1 VDAAYAANR
10 VTGYLGMDAPR
21 FVALMSARRGL
32 LIATVVVAAA
42 LTSIVSLMQ
51 PQDYRASAT
60 LWFGPGTT
68 PEEVFPGDTRGP
80 ATRPERV
87 AATNLALASLD
98 TVAAR
103 VKRRFPGK
111 GTIEELRAAVSVEPE
126 GASDVAK
133 VTARAGS
140 AREAAALANA
150 FADEIVGLRR
160 NTARV
165 DLQQAIDAL
174 QAALRARQ
182 ATGRGRDAGTRALER
197 RLLELGV
204 VKGLQ
209 TGDVQ
214 LVERAVPPPSAISP
228 TPVRNVLIAVFV
240 ALVLG
245 LLLVT
250 VLSGSEDRVRDEEEL
265 ALMIGAPV
273 LARVP
278 RVGRLPRG
286 RGVWSTRRHEGFL
299 EAFEFL
305 RTNIELLR
313 PEGDSLVVAVTSP
326 TAADG
331 KTTAAAWL
339 SRAWAATGANVAGV
353 DLDTRDPGLRARLA
367 RVDRRSADRSSPPAN
382 VHVITAENNP
392 YLTQTLLSTE
402 RLERFFDGLREWA
415 DVVVVDTPPLS
426 VVADA
431 TAAAA
436 AADAVIVVVDI
447 ARVRRR
453 DILAAKR
460 QLTNPNVTVLGVV
473 VNRAAR
479 FHAPLPEELL
489 ELERASTAVA
499 RH

>member
-1 VDAAYAANR
+1 
-10 VTGYLGMDAPR
+10 MDAPR
-21 FVALMSARRGL
+21 FVAVVSARRGL
-32 LIATVVVAAA
+32 VVATVVVAAA
-42 LTSIVSLMQ
+42 LASLASLLQ
-51 PQDYRASAT
+51 SPDYRASAT
-60 LWFGPGTT
+60 LWFGPATT

-103 VKRRFPGK
+103 VKRRFPGD
-111 GTIEELRAAVSVEPE
+111 GTLEELRAAVSVQPE
-126 GASDVAK
+126 GASDVAR

-150 FADEIVGLRR
+150 FADEIVALRR
-160 NTARV
+160 DTARA

-174 QAALRARQ
+174 QAALRARA
-182 ATGRGRDAGTRALER
+182 ATGRRRDAGTRALER
-197 RLLELGV
+197 RLVELGV
-204 VKGLQ
+204 IKGLQ

-214 LVERAVPPPSAISP
+214 LAERAVPPRSTISP
-228 TPVRNVLIAVFV
+228 SPGRNIAIAVFV
-240 ALVLG
+240 ALVFG

-278 RVGRLPRG
+278 RVGRPSR
-286 RGVWSTRRHEGFL
+286 RRDVWSTRRHERFL

-305 RTNIELLR
+305 RTNVELLR

-339 SRAWAATGANVAGV
+339 TRAWATTGANVAAL
-353 DLDTRDPGLRARLA
+353 DLDTRDPGLRARLMGA
-367 RVDRRSADRSSPPAN
+367 DRRSGELASPSN
-382 VHVITAENNP
+382 VHVITTGDNP
-392 YLTQTLLSTE
+392 YLTQAVHSTA
-402 RLERFFDGLREWA
+402 RLERFFDGVREWA

-426 VVADA
+426 LVADA

-436 AADAVIVVVDI
+436 AADAVVVVVDI
-447 ARVRRR
+447 SRARRR
-453 DILAAKR
+453 DVLAAKR
-460 QLTNPNVTVLGVV
+460 QLTNPNVNVLGVV

-479 FHAPLPEELL
+479 FHAPLAEELL
-489 ELERASTAVA
+489 ELERAPTAVA

>member
-1 VDAAYAANR
+1 
-10 VTGYLGMDAPR
+10 
-21 FVALMSARRGL
+21 
-32 LIATVVVAAA
+32 
-42 LTSIVSLMQ
+42 MQ
-51 PQDYRASAT
+51 SPDYRASAT
-60 LWFGPGTT
+60 LWFGTAT

-80 ATRPERV
+80 ATRPTRV

-103 VKRRFPGK
+103 VKRRFPGN
-111 GTIEELRAAVSVEPE
+111 GTVEELRAAVSVQPE

-150 FADEIVGLRR
+150 FADEIVALRR

-174 QAALRARQ
+174 QATLRARA
-182 ATGRGRDAGTRALER
+182 ATGRRQDAGTRALER

-204 VKGLQ
+204 IKGLQ

-214 LVERAVPPPSAISP
+214 LVERAVPPGNAISP
-228 TPVRNVLIAVFV
+228 RPVRNIAIAVFV
-240 ALVLG
+240 ALVVG

-250 VLSGSEDRVRDEEEL
+250 VLSGSADRIRDEEEL
-265 ALMIGAPV
+265 ALMIGAPL

-278 RVGRLPRG
+278 RVGRLR
-286 RGVWSTRRHEGFL
+286 RRRDVWSTRRHEGFL

-339 SRAWAATGANVAGV
+339 SRAWAATGADVAAV
-353 DLDTRDPGLRARLA
+353 DLDTRDPSLRARLA
-367 RVDRRSADRSSPPAN
+367 RADRLSGERSSPAAN
-382 VHVITAENNP
+382 VHVITAGDNP
-392 YLTQTLLSTE
+392 YLAQTLLSTE

-415 DVVVVDTPPLS
+415 DIVVVDTAPLS
-426 VVADA
+426 LVADA

-436 AADAVIVVVDI
+436 AADAVVVVVDI
-447 ARVRRR
+447 TRVRRR

-460 QLTNPNVTVLGVV
+460 QLTNPNVTLLGVV
-473 VNRAAR
+473 VNRATR

-489 ELERASTAVA
+489 ELERASTAVG
-499 RH
+499 RR

>member
-1 VDAAYAANR
+1 
-10 VTGYLGMDAPR
+10 MDAPR
-21 FVALMSARRGL
+21 FVALVSARRGL
-32 LIATVVVAAA
+32 LVATVVVAAA
-42 LTSIVSLMQ
+42 LASVVSLMQ
-51 PQDYRASAT
+51 PPDYRASAK
-60 LWFGPGTT
+60 LWFGPATT
-68 PEEVFPGDTRGP
+68 PEEVFPGDAQGP

-103 VKRRFPGK
+103 VKQRFPGK
-111 GTIEELRAAVSVEPE
+111 GTLEELRAAVSVQPE

-133 VTARAGS
+133 VTARGGS

-160 NTARV
+160 DTARV
-165 DLQQAIDAL
+165 DLQEAIDSL
-174 QAALRARQ
+174 RAALRARE
-182 ATGRGRDAGTRALER
+182 ATGRGRDAGTRTLER
-197 RLLELGV
+197 RLVELGV

-209 TGDVQ
+209 TGDVK
-214 LVERAVPPPSAISP
+214 LVERAVPSRSAASS
-228 TPVRNVLIAVFV
+228 PVRNVMIAVFV

-250 VLSGSEDRVRDEEEL
+250 ILSGSEDRVRDEEEL

-278 RVGRLPRG
+278 RGGRPWRRRG
-286 RGVWSTRRHEGFL
+286 HEAL
-299 EAFEFL
+299 LDAFEFL

-326 TAADG
+326 AAGDG

-339 SRAWAATGANVAGV
+339 IRAWATAGANVAGV

-367 RVDRRSADRSSPPAN
+367 RADRRSGEPSSPTAN
-382 VHVITAENNP
+382 VQVVTAEDNP
-392 YLTQTLLSTE
+392 YLTQTLLSTG

-426 VVADA
+426 MVADA
-431 TAAAA
+431 TAVAA
-436 AADAVIVVVDI
+436 AADAVVVVVDI

-479 FHAPLPEELL
+479 FHAPLPDELL
-489 ELERASTAVA
+489 ELERASTAAV